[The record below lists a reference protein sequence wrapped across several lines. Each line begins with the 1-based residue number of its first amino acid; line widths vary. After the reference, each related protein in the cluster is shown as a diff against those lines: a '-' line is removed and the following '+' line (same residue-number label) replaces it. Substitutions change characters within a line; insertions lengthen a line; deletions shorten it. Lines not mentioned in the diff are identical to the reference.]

1 VAVAAALILAWPGPA
16 TAAHPLPKQTR
27 ALALR
32 VEFPERTAVGA
43 KRRFT
48 NEAGNGLVDRLV
60 SYFDEVSRRRF
71 HIEARVSD
79 KVYRLPKPRAAYVS
93 RPRDMLRDA
102 LAAAYRPAPEGEK
115 ALIDTVNPDVL
126 IVYFAGPGAES
137 DMNKKFRR
145 RLPWSNA
152 VTSQQ
157 FLRAGPHRISY
168 GIVVGVDPL
177 MKLSAF
183 GVSCHEFGHLLDWPE
198 LYAPNKVHEGI
209 GVWGLMGQGT
219 WIGMGDQP
227 PHPSAYAK
235 LKAGWVDAHV
245 VEKTEHI
252 ELPSVERSGEVIKI
266 FARGPEHPHEYFLIE
281 NRQRIGFDRSIRGE
295 GLLIWHIDERQKSFR
310 RSQDIVKHKRVDL
323 LTADSWPSH
332 LDLGHSGG
340 GNRGDAGDPWAARA
354 DGPGPETK
362 PGTRSYDGTP
372 GRFAIRNISASGPV
386 MSFDIVFG
394 EQTAIVPTP
403 DNKVSASEDGT

>member
-1 VAVAAALILAWPGPA
+1 MVAALLFGWHAPA
-16 TAAHPLPKQTR
+16 TAAHPLPKQPR
-27 ALALR
+27 VLVLR
-32 VEFPERTAVGA
+32 VEFPAHEALGK

-79 KVYRLPKPRAAYVS
+79 KVYQLPKARPKYVS
-93 RPRDMLRDA
+93 RPREMLRDA
-102 LAAAYRPAPEGEK
+102 LAAAYQPAPKGEK
-115 ALIDTVNPDVL
+115 ALIDALQPDVL
-126 IVYFAGPGAES
+126 IVYFAGAGAES
-137 DMNKKFRR
+137 DMAQKYRS

-152 VTSQQ
+152 VTSRN
-157 FLRAGPHRISY
+157 FLRAGRHRISY
-168 GIVVGVDPL
+168 GMVVGVDPM

-183 GVSCHEFGHLLDWPE
+183 GVSCHEFGHLLEWPE
-198 LYAPNKVHEGI
+198 LYAPNKIHEGI

-219 WIGMGDQP
+219 WVGMGRQP

-235 LKAGWVDAHV
+235 LKAGWTNTRV

-252 ELPSVERSGEVIKI
+252 ELPSIERSGEVIKI
-266 FARGPEHPHEYFLIE
+266 FARGAEYPREYFLIE
-281 NRQRIGFDRSIRGE
+281 NRQRVGFDRSIRAE
-295 GLLIWHIDERQKSFR
+295 GLLIWHIDERQTSFR

-332 LDLGHSGG
+332 LDLGYSRG

-354 DGPGPETK
+354 DGPGPDTQ
-362 PGTRSYDGTP
+362 PGTGSYDGTP
-372 GRFAIRNISASGPV
+372 GRFAIRNISTSGPV
-386 MSFDIVFG
+386 MSFDIVFADDT
-394 EQTAIVPTP
+394 TAVPPSDATL
-403 DNKVSASEDGT
+403 SASEDGT

>member
-1 VAVAAALILAWPGPA
+1 VAFTVPLLLGCVAPAA
-16 TAAHPLPKQTR
+16 AAHPLPKQTR
-27 ALALR
+27 ALVLR
-32 VEFPERTAVGA
+32 VEFPEREALGA

-79 KVYRLPKPRAAYVS
+79 KVYRLPQPRASYVS

-102 LAAAYRPAPEGEK
+102 LAAAYRPEPEGEK
-115 ALIDTVNPDVL
+115 RLIDTLQPEVL
-126 IVYFAGPGAES
+126 IVYFAGAGAES

-152 VTSQQ
+152 VSSRN
-157 FLRAGPHRISY
+157 FLRAGPHRLSY

-198 LYAPNKVHEGI
+198 LYAPNKAHEGI

-219 WIGMGDQP
+219 WVGMGDQP

-235 LKAGWVDAHV
+235 LRAGWVDARI
-245 VEKTEHI
+245 VEKSEHI
-252 ELPSVERSGEVIKI
+252 ELPSVERSGEVVKI

-281 NRQRIGFDRSIRGE
+281 NRERRGFDRSIRGE
-295 GLLIWHIDERQKSFR
+295 GLLIWHIDEHQSSFR
-310 RSQDIVKHKRVDL
+310 RSQDIPHHKRVDL

-332 LDLGHSGG
+332 LDIGHSRG
-340 GNRGDAGDPWAARA
+340 GNRGDSGDPWAARP
-354 DGPGPETK
+354 DGPGPDTK
-362 PGTRSYDGTP
+362 PGTGSYDGTP
-372 GRFAIRNISASGPV
+372 GRFAIRNISTAGPV
-386 MSFDIVFG
+386 MSFDVVFG
-394 EQTAIVPTP
+394 DGITTNENRT
-403 DNKVSASEDGT
+403 DKLSASEDDT